1 MGEAAAG
8 LRLHSLVC
16 DGSEVGGLH
25 NQKKKRNL
33 KKKKNSK
40 KEKGKGKREKKSR
53 TTVQPGARHGMPRW
67 DAAQVEQHRKSW
79 LL

>member
-25 NQKKKRNL
+25 NQKKKKKWNL
-33 KKKKNSK
+33 KKKKK
-40 KEKGKGKREKKSR
+40 FEKRKRKREKKSR